1 MGTRIPSV
9 RGVTQPSNGP
19 GRGTSSAP
27 APSIILPI
35 AQNTLSLLLIYRANP
50 GGLAEMGGCP
60 SWRKGGALREQPDN
74 RPRAGPGGPLRSL
87 WNLLLYKEKGK
98 RPWAAGKQW
107 GSVSKQCP
115 SCGGGPIRR
124 AGRFHVAGGG
134 HSGATERTTIFAAC
148 QANWTGR
155 CNPLL
160 NCYFQVERLKRG
172 QTSPRRGVKR
182 KKASRAG
189 AALP

>member
-1 MGTRIPSV
+1 MASRSRPTGRAEGRRPPQPPPSSFQLPRTPFPFSLYIEQIPEAS
-9 RGVTQPSNGP
+9 R
-19 GRGTSSAP
+19 RW
-27 APSIILPI
+27 
-35 AQNTLSLLLIYRANP
+35 
-50 GGLAEMGGCP
+50 GGCP